1 MKTVVQNIKVEL
13 ESDERVALNKAR
25 VILDNFL
32 ESMRNEHCSNAYFE
46 DCGVEYT
53 ALEIQDAIDIID
65 VLSDE
70 NPTIQ

>member
-1 MKTVVQNIKVEL
+1 MRTVTQNIKVEL
-13 ESDERVALNKAR
+13 ESDERVALNEAR
-25 VILDNFL
+25 IILDNFL
-32 ESMRNEHCSNAYFE
+32 ESMKNEHCSNAYFE

-53 ALEIQDAIDIID
+53 ASEIQDAIDLIE